1 MNIFTKTVGFLAVL
15 CAIEPCV
22 AALRAGGA
30 TQSATSRISV
40 ATTSGTAAA
49 RRLPTLLKTATTT
62 TDTTSGDSSLLG
74 RDDCIEQYTECVKEA
89 DICGP
94 NFEECTT
101 AELFY
106 AKKPQCNGVL
116 LQCGAAGISA
126 LFGTSSITDLS
137 ADNMY
142 TYPTGGSLIGQYIE
156 AGHLGNLYDTATCVK
171 RVTSCFNKESVCGSE
186 FELCTSNNEFKKQ
199 RVFCESNI
207 ARCQEDGIRELFGS
221 TDASSIPTA
230 TSRLGILITE
240 GAELAA
246 ANAVNTCHKVADQCI
261 LNACKANPYKCIKDS
276 STWLVNLTDSVK
288 KGLSLTKNQT
298 STLNE
303 QLTSASVNSYIRGEC
318 LDTIGGNKY
327 CYMTTFNGEVPTA
340 SQLTNEDKREEIYDD
355 IYAWSMNV
363 NMQQKIQDLANE
375 FDRETKNKCSDT
387 ITACAMRSCG
397 GGLGSACFKKV
408 YAANDTRDMSGSING
423 DNTYAEIQRG
433 CEAIVNT
440 DANCQFAAASDDTTY
455 EYTYDDTSVFTTLF
469 PKKTTKSDDPIAVIE
484 RLNAA
489 LSENYSPAAIE
500 DLKQQCRK
508 TVVSCIRSV
517 CGTDFVNCYRNRT
530 DVMSDAYSAEN
541 NSRSGST
548 SNYIDK
554 RFADSMN
561 KVGGVLD
568 FNIVRGL
575 CINTITESSA
585 CDEHLKLEAYSSD
598 EFTDDDSVWG
608 GKSVRDAWVGA
619 VKTGYNAKQVLDENA
634 DKVKTGCTVSDDQ
647 NGKCDST
654 VVYDC
659 GAVDESGCLYDKEY
673 YVGRTEYLVNMAADT
688 LFQEVLG
695 NMELE
700 AQQIYN
706 SKLTVEQN
714 MCRAAN
720 NGGIMGRNDTASTYM
735 WAKLRSKRVPKNYS
749 VNGLKTNEFVES
761 NDLYG
766 SFCRARV
773 TVQSD
778 DPDIQRYL
786 QNNSKNWSNAYF
798 AVGDVFTC
806 GSWIPQADL
815 EEIAKQVSGQTK
827 GTVAYD
833 RAQEQLVKNNR
844 SANWIAALSAVAGAT
859 GTGLLADQL
868 QNQNLLGGLI
878 NKNVNT
884 KTTAQRNKS
893 FANSCVSQY
902 TSVSSCSGTSG
913 TSNCGAKAQSMI
925 TYATQIKGRGVSAS
939 ALQTSIS
946 EVKTKCVDTSDNVS
960 DCHAAAEAL
969 KVQCEVVAA
978 NGEYDVG
985 AGQDNT
991 RRWIDVGAAAVG
1003 GVGTFFLVKKAVKD
1017 SKNDALTA
1025 EQQAAYDDFMRNV
1038 GNHIYCFIG
1047 ADEAGTYG
1055 DLIEISID

>member
-126 LFGTSSITDLS
+126 LFGTSSLTDLS

-171 RVTSCFNKESVCGSE
+171 RVTSCLNKESVCGSE

-246 ANAVNTCHKVADQCI
+246 ANAVSTCYKVADQCI
-261 LNACKANPYKCIKDS
+261 LNACRANPYKCIQDS
-276 STWLVNLTDSVK
+276 STLLVDITDSVQQ
-288 KGLSLTKNQT
+288 GMSLTDEQMSKF
-298 STLNE
+298 NE
-303 QLTSASVNSYIRGEC
+303 QLTKASVSSYIRGEC
-318 LDTIGGNKY
+318 KDTIGGSKY
-327 CYMTTFNGEVPTA
+327 CYMTTNNGAIPTV
-340 SQLTNEDKREEIYDD
+340 SQLMDEDNRDD
-355 IYAWSMNV
+355 IYADIYASRMNV
-363 NMQQKIQDLANE
+363 AMRAKIQDLADE
-375 FDRETKNKCSDT
+375 FDRETKNKCADT
-387 ITACAMRSCG
+387 IMACAMRSCG
-397 GGLGSACFKKV
+397 SGLGSACFKKV
-408 YAANDTRDMSGSING
+408 YGTANSTHDMSGSIN
-423 DNTYAEIQRG
+423 DTNTYGEIQRG

-440 DANCQFAAASDDTTY
+440 DANCQYAAAKTN
-455 EYTYDDTSVFTTLF
+455 EYNYNDTSAFAMLF
-469 PKKTTKSDDPIAVIE
+469 PKYTPKSDDPIAVVA

-489 LSENYSPAAIE
+489 LAENYNDAAIAK
-500 DLKQQCRK
+500 LKQDCRN
-508 TVVSCIRSV
+508 TAVSCIRSM
-517 CGTDFVNCYRNRT
+517 CGADFVNCYRNRT
-530 DVMSDAYSAEN
+530 DVMTDTYATDEEKFN
-541 NSRSGST
+541 Q
-548 SNYIDK
+548 
-554 RFADSMN
+554 SMN

-568 FNIVRGL
+568 FTIVRGL
-575 CINTITESSA
+575 CVNAVKEAKS
-585 CDEHLKLEAYSSD
+585 CDEHLKLEAYSYN
-598 EFTDDDSVWG
+598 DDNNTSVWG
-608 GKSVRDAWVGA
+608 GNDVRTAWVDA
-619 VKTGYNAKQVLDENA
+619 VKDGYSAKAVTIEGEYVETGNCTINMSNTLSPTCRAKVNVAQACNTIDE
-634 DKVKTGCTVSDDQ
+634 DGC
-647 NGKCDST
+647 
-654 VVYDC
+654 VYDVEELV
-659 GAVDESGCLYDKEY
+659 ARVDYQL
-673 YVGRTEYLVNMAADT
+673 NMAADT

-695 NMELE
+695 DLELE
-700 AQQIYN
+700 AQAQYN
-706 SKLTVEQN
+706 AKLTQEQN
-714 MCRAAN
+714 MCVAAN
-720 NGGIMGRNDTASTYM
+720 NGGIMGRNDMSSTYM
-735 WAKLRSKRVPKNYS
+735 WVKLNSRKVPKNYS
-749 VNGLKTNEFVES
+749 VNGLKANEFKAS

-778 DPDIQRYL
+778 DADIQRYL

-815 EEIAKQVSGQTK
+815 EAIAIEVACKKAKAEGKMKANASCDGADSVGLTTGQKWATFASVIGSGALGGVGMDLLQTK
-827 GTVAYD
+827 
-833 RAQEQLVKNNR
+833 
-844 SANWIAALSAVAGAT
+844 T
-859 GTGLLADQL
+859 G
-868 QNQNLLGGLI
+868 LGGLLGTQ
-878 NKNVNT
+878 KNTSSDARKLNDNL
-884 KTTAQRNKS
+884 TA
-893 FANSCVSQY
+893 ANSVFARSCGNSKDAGGYIREDFDAVVNGTVLYKYSAASA
-902 TSVSSCSGTSG
+902 TDNNSSCSKLFDYITILNGALGAEDGTWWNRDNNG
-913 TSNCGAKAQSMI
+913 RLVTDAVGATALAI
-925 TYATQIKGRGVSAS
+925 TGGLAVGKNIK
-939 ALQTSIS
+939 
-946 EVKTKCVDTSDNVS
+946 
-960 DCHAAAEAL
+960 
-969 KVQCEVVAA
+969 AA
-978 NGEYDVG
+978 NR
-985 AGQDNT
+985 QQFT
-991 RRWIDVGAAAVG
+991 
-1003 GVGTFFLVKKAVKD
+1003 KD
-1017 SKNDALTA
+1017 
-1025 EQQAAYDDFMRNV
+1025 QQEFMNNV

-1055 DLIEISID
+1055 DLIEISLD